1 MVLYYIIMFRLNDN
15 VSINTI
21 IKNHNIHN
29 VDKEKFKEAYVK
41 STSEPRQFFM
51 IDMKGD
57 KDKYL
62 RSNFTNFLKL

>member
-1 MVLYYIIMFRLNDN
+1 L
-15 VSINTI
+15 
-21 IKNHNIHN
+21 
-29 VDKEKFKEAYVK
+29 YVK

-57 KDKYL
+57 KDKHL